1 MRKAF
6 VEVVDQVMQ
15 NDESLILMLG
25 DIGVHGFRKT
35 FENFPTR
42 TYNIGILEQAMVS
55 VASGLSKEGF
65 IPVLHTIAPFM
76 VERALEQIK
85 VDFAY
90 QKVRGNF
97 VSVGASFDYAA
108 LGCTH
113 HCPGDVG
120 ILLNV
125 PDIQIVLPGSA
136 VEFKE
141 LFLQAYANPHVTYF
155 RLSEN
160 PNAKNFPVQFG
171 KGKCVREGTKATIIA
186 VGPILDTV
194 LESCEGLDVEVIYIT
209 TVRPLDKELIGQRCK
224 SEKILLVEPY
234 YSGALLPE
242 LISLFSGRKMTF
254 ELAGVP
260 HEFLSNYGFAQEH
273 AERIGLTRD
282 GIRKKLENLING

>member
-6 VEVVDQVMQ
+6 VEVIDQVIRK
-15 NDESLILMLG
+15 DENLILLLG

-35 FENFPTR
+35 FEDFPTR

-55 VASGLSKEGF
+55 LASGLSKEGF

-85 VDFAY
+85 IDFGY

-125 PDIQIVLPGSA
+125 PDIQIVLPGTA
-136 VEFKE
+136 AEFKV
-141 LFLQAYANPHVTYF
+141 LFLEAYANPQVTYF

-160 PNAKNFPVQFG
+160 SNTKNFPVEFG
-171 KGKCVREGTKATIIA
+171 KGICVQEGKKATVIA
-186 VGPILDTV
+186 VGPTLDMV
-194 LESCEGLDVEVIYIT
+194 LESCVGSDVEVIYIT
-209 TVRPLDKELIGQRCK
+209 TVRPLDRELIEKRCK
-224 SEKILLVEPY
+224 SGKILLVEPY

-242 LISLFSGRKMTF
+242 LISIFSGRNMIF
-254 ELAGVP
+254 DLVGVP
-260 HEFLSNYGFAQEH
+260 YEFLGNYGLANEH
-273 AERIGLTRD
+273 AEKIGLSRD
-282 GIRKKLENLING
+282 GIGKKLLNLINE